1 MAACVIYARVSTKE
15 QQAEGYSIPAQT
27 KAIRAFCEAQGISP
41 VAEFIEAES
50 AGKAGRT
57 RFAEMV
63 SYLKAHPDVR
73 IVVAHKLDRLYR
85 NFRDQI
91 TLEDLGVKARY
102 VVGDIPD
109 TPQGELL
116 RDVNLSVAK
125 FYLGNLREEVK
136 KGMDEKVAQGG
147 WPHRAPTGYVNDRET
162 RSIIPDPATA
172 PMVRAAFE
180 RYAAGNISL
189 ADLARDLN
197 GHGYRSRSGR
207 PFTASMLHVL
217 LRNPIYCGDV
227 RYKGQT
233 YPGAHEPLIARELFE
248 RVQQVFSPRQTGPKR
263 TKHTFALRDYL
274 VCGECGCKI
283 TAERQKGYV
292 YYRCTK
298 GKGKEAC
305 SQRSYTREELL
316 LDQLETVLAEIEI
329 TPEIVD
335 MLVRDSRALDEHEIE
350 THDQQRSEL
359 TRKIAELDS
368 KASKLLDSYL
378 DGIVL
383 VDAYRVKAGEIAET
397 RRTLERRLS
406 ALKCGTT
413 DKTAQVE
420 AVARAAMG
428 ARSQFAT
435 ADTEGKRRLLA
446 AVVLNAELTDCAIG
460 SYQLKR
466 PFEYLRRDPEG
477 AFCHP
482 WWAMRDLN
490 PRLPPCKGGTL
501 PLS

>member
-1 MAACVIYARVSTKE
+1 MASCVIYARVSTKE

-27 KAIRAFCEAQGISP
+27 KAMRAFCEAQGLAA

-63 SYLKAHPDVR
+63 AYLQAHPDVR
-73 IVVAHKLDRLYR
+73 VVVAHKLDRLYR

-125 FYLGNLREEVK
+125 FYLGNLREEVR

-147 WPHRAPTGYVNDRET
+147 WPHLAPTGYVNDRET
-162 RSIIPDPATA
+162 RSIIPDPETA
-172 PMVRAAFE
+172 PLVRYAFE
-180 RYAAGNISL
+180 RYSAGDISL
-189 ADLARDLN
+189 AALAADLN
-197 GHGYRSRSGR
+197 ERGLRSRSGH
-207 PFTASMLHVL
+207 PVGTSMLHKL
-217 LRNPIYCGDV
+217 LRNPIYAGDI

-233 YPGAHEPLIARELFE
+233 YPGAHEPLIARELFDA
-248 RVQQVFSPRQTGPKR
+248 VQLVFAPRQTGPKR
-263 TKHTFALRDYL
+263 TKHVFALRDYL
-274 VCGECGCKI
+274 VCGECGCKV

-305 SQRSYTREELL
+305 SQRRYTREELL
-316 LDQLETVLAEIEI
+316 LDQLDSVLSGIEI

-335 MLVRDSRALDEHEIE
+335 MLVRDSRALDEHE
-350 THDQQRSEL
+350 TDTLDQQRSEL
-359 TRKIAELDS
+359 TRKITELDS

-378 DGIVL
+378 DGIVP
-383 VDAYRVKAGEIAET
+383 VDAYRVKADEIAES
-397 RRTLERRLS
+397 RRTLERRLAS
-406 ALKCGTT
+406 LKCGPT
-413 DKTAQVE
+413 DKTAKVE
-420 AVARAAMG
+420 AVAKAAMG
-428 ARSQFAT
+428 ARSQVAT
-435 ADTEGKRRLLA
+435 ADTEGKRRLLN

-477 AFCHP
+477 AFLHP
-482 WWAMRDLN
+482 WWALEDLN
-490 PRLPPCKGGTL
+490 L
-501 PLS
+501 

>member
-227 RYKGQT
+227 ATK
-233 YPGAHEPLIARELFE
+233 AR
-248 RVQQVFSPRQTGPKR
+248 PIP
-263 TKHTFALRDYL
+263 
-274 VCGECGCKI
+274 
-283 TAERQKGYV
+283 
-292 YYRCTK
+292 
-298 GKGKEAC
+298 
-305 SQRSYTREELL
+305 
-316 LDQLETVLAEIEI
+316 
-329 TPEIVD
+329 
-335 MLVRDSRALDEHEIE
+335 
-350 THDQQRSEL
+350 EL
-359 TRKIAELDS
+359 TS
-368 KASKLLDSYL
+368 
-378 DGIVL
+378 
-383 VDAYRVKAGEIAET
+383 
-397 RRTLERRLS
+397 
-406 ALKCGTT
+406 
-413 DKTAQVE
+413 
-420 AVARAAMG
+420 
-428 ARSQFAT
+428 
-435 ADTEGKRRLLA
+435 
-446 AVVLNAELTDCAIG
+446 
-460 SYQLKR
+460 
-466 PFEYLRRDPEG
+466 P
-477 AFCHP
+477 
-482 WWAMRDLN
+482 
-490 PRLPPCKGGTL
+490 
-501 PLS
+501 